1 LTEIEANF
9 EKENDFLVNL
19 HHQITRKYYRFYK
32 KIPEY
37 HEKLDNLNFKLK
49 LKESIQKI
57 RRKFELTQKRKNY
70 AAVVSEF
77 EYLLKNH

>member
-1 LTEIEANF
+1 MIEIETKF
-9 EKENDFLVNL
+9 EEENNFLVNL
-19 HHQITRKYYRFYK
+19 QYQIIRKYYRFYK

-37 HEKLDNLNFKLK
+37 HDKLDNLNFKLK

-57 RRKFELTQKRKNY
+57 RRKFEMTQKRKNY